1 VANRFRLPALRTAP
15 RPLVAVEALLGGFTQ
30 GRLQG
35 AVFLAAFAVFFFGG
49 LHSVWTIVWVFLA
62 SLLAIFTFH
71 LRPAL
76 YLRLGYRDL
85 ARQAA
90 KALAEGFEG
99 TPLAHVRGV
108 DVAGYHLV
116 AGDSAGA
123 LRALDGLDPEA
134 MANDRMRD
142 YFHLARARAL
152 MNLGELEEA
161 GEALARVC
169 TDAFELAAGVMR
181 VRLAFYRGELTEAR
195 ALLEEVEV
203 DSPEEEAELKALH
216 AFLELRLGGDR
227 DAAVLLAG
235 EALERDPA
243 NTEAEAALIHAR
255 VAAGDVDDDVVDY
268 LTARL
273 ASRDPALGEPA
284 RAFVLYD
291 MIRAH
296 RRLDASVDVDALVRQ
311 LEELP
316 MGAEYLGRLEEAA

>member
-1 VANRFRLPALRTAP
+1 VANRFRLPALRPAP
-15 RPLVAVEALLGGFTQ
+15 RPLVALEALLGRFTQ
-30 GRLQG
+30 ARLQG
-35 AVFLAAFAVFFFGG
+35 AVFLAAFSVFFFGG
-49 LHSVWTIVWVFLA
+49 LHDLWIIVWVFLA
-62 SLLAIFTFH
+62 SLLGIFAFH

-76 YLRLGYRDL
+76 YLRMGYRDL
-85 ARQAA
+85 AGRAA

-99 TPLAHVRGV
+99 SPLAHVRGV

-116 AGDSAGA
+116 AGNSPAA
-123 LRALDGLDPEA
+123 LEALEGLDPGA

-142 YFHLARARAL
+142 YYHLALARAH

-161 GEALARVC
+161 GAALERVC

-181 VRLAFYRGELTEAR
+181 VRLAFYRGELAEAR
-195 ALLEEVEV
+195 ALLEEIEV

-291 MIRAH
+291 VIRSLRH
-296 RRLDASVDVDALVRQ
+296 LDAHADVDALVRQ
-311 LEELP
+311 LEDLP